1 MKPFLSLCISTYN
14 RAPFLRCLINDLFQM
29 DVDFPFEIVVT
40 DNCSTDDTQEVA
52 RKYQHLENFRYFRQS
67 VKIEADGNNAAALR
81 VAKGKYCI
89 WMADD
94 DFLRVDGLLKA
105 LNFLEKEEKV
115 VCVLAPWELWDDVK
129 KEVTSEFYK
138 VEKEIIFGKKNY
150 KDFFD
155 YIINNQVYPEI
166 AVFRTAGLMKYAY
179 NPHKTFISYPLM
191 TRLLGSG
198 AIAFL
203 PTPFYRLTI
212 ISEIDDNRIKAGI
225 RATLEDWDKYRG
237 GLEWLLDKALPVATT
252 TPEKRD
258 LGLKMINGYLM
269 IRVSVAIRLLTLRK
283 RYMEACECV
292 VRIRAMGANDPA
304 LIRDTY
310 NYLRPRAGLQAVGT
324 MAKETPSIKHIIY
337 SDTVD
342 TAAIEKIVVEIDMQ
356 SLFRKVNAIELE
368 AVENKNEVFLI
379 VGNSSDLSKFENLGF
394 CREKIMTEEEILSI
408 Y

>member
-14 RAPFLRCLINDLFQM
+14 RAPFLRRAIDDLFEM

-67 VKIEADGNNAAALR
+67 VKCEADGNNAAALR

-115 VCVLAPWELWDDVK
+115 VCVLAPWEVWDEVK
-129 KEVTSEFYK
+129 KETIQQFYT
-138 VEKEIIFGKKNY
+138 VEKEVIFRE
-150 KDFFD
+150 KDYRGFFD
-155 YIINNQVYPEI
+155 YIVNNQVYPEI
-166 AVFRTAGLMKYAY
+166 AVFRTAGLTKYAY

-212 ISEIDDNRIKAGI
+212 ISEIEDNRMKAGV
-225 RATLEDWDKYRG
+225 RATLDEWDKYRG

-252 TPEKRD
+252 TPESRD
-258 LGLKMINGYLM
+258 LGLKMINAYLM
-269 IRVSVAIRLLTLRK
+269 ARIKIAIRLFTLLK

-292 VRIRAMGANDPA
+292 VRIRAMGANDPDI
-304 LIRDTY
+304 IRDTY

-337 SDTVD
+337 SDTKD
-342 TAAIEKIVVEIDMQ
+342 TAAIEKIVVEIDME
-356 SLFRKVNAIELE
+356 SLFRKANAIELE

-394 CREKIMTEEEILSI
+394 CREQIMTEGDILSI

>member
-1 MKPFLSLCISTYN
+1 
-14 RAPFLRCLINDLFQM
+14 
-29 DVDFPFEIVVT
+29 
-40 DNCSTDDTQEVA
+40 
-52 RKYQHLENFRYFRQS
+52 
-67 VKIEADGNNAAALR
+67 
-81 VAKGKYCI
+81 
-89 WMADD
+89 
-94 DFLRVDGLLKA
+94 
-105 LNFLEKEEKV
+105 
-115 VCVLAPWELWDDVK
+115 
-129 KEVTSEFYK
+129 
-138 VEKEIIFGKKNY
+138 
-150 KDFFD
+150 
-155 YIINNQVYPEI
+155 
-166 AVFRTAGLMKYAY
+166 
-179 NPHKTFISYPLM
+179 
-191 TRLLGSG
+191 
-198 AIAFL
+198 
-203 PTPFYRLTI
+203 
-212 ISEIDDNRIKAGI
+212 
-225 RATLEDWDKYRG
+225 
-237 GLEWLLDKALPVATT
+237 
-252 TPEKRD
+252 
-258 LGLKMINGYLM
+258 M
-269 IRVSVAIRLLTLRK
+269 IRVSVAIRLLTARK